1 MPELPEV
8 ESIRRDLD
16 KEITGRTI
24 RRARV
29 LDTKNAMR
37 VIRRYS
43 RSEDFEDQL
52 KEVGV
57 LRVERRGKYLLLVLN
72 NQTVLVAHLGM
83 SGRMVLAAP
92 PDSLAGHTHVV
103 FDFADGGQLRYI
115 DPRTFGEV
123 FVADRSDLGEIE
135 ELNKLGLDPLT
146 GSITWEE
153 FSHKFRQ
160 RKTKLKSLLMDQ
172 GFICGI
178 GNIYSDEILF
188 AAGLRYDRASDTLTP
203 EEEQRLYRAIHEI
216 LDMAVRARGTSMR
229 DEQYRD
235 LYGSLGGFQAL
246 LKVYQREGQSC
257 VRCRTI
263 IQRARWSNRSTH
275 FCPVCQ
281 V

>member
-8 ESIRRDLD
+8 ESIRRDLA
-16 KEITGRTI
+16 KEVTGRTI
-24 RRARV
+24 QAAKV

-43 RSEDFEDQL
+43 RREDFEDQL
-52 KEVGV
+52 RGLEV
-57 LRVERRGKYLLLVLN
+57 LSLERRGKYLLLVLN
-72 NQTVLVAHLGM
+72 NQTVLVVHLGM
-83 SGRMVLAAP
+83 SGQLVLAAP
-92 PDSLAGHTHVV
+92 ADPLALHTHVV

-123 FVADRSDLGEIE
+123 FVADRSLLGEIE

-146 GSITWEE
+146 GPITREQ
-153 FSHKFRQ
+153 FSDKFRQ
-160 RKTKLKSLLMDQ
+160 KRTKLKSLLMDQ

-188 AAGLRYDRASDTLTP
+188 AAGLRYDRSSETLTP
-203 EEEQRLYRAIHEI
+203 EEEERLYLAIHEI
-216 LDMAVRARGTSMR
+216 LQKAVLYRGTSMR

-235 LYGSLGGFQAL
+235 LYGSLGRFQDF

-257 VRCRTI
+257 IRCRSI
-263 IQRARWSNRSTH
+263 IERARWSNRSTH